1 MGVDETENPVLSFPC
16 LPKQKKKIIPK
27 DFFLNKGK
35 PRRFLLIVNYK
46 KVGLNVLNNS

>member
-16 LPKQKKKIIPK
+16 LPKQKNIIPK

-46 KVGLNVLNNS
+46 KVGHNVLNNS